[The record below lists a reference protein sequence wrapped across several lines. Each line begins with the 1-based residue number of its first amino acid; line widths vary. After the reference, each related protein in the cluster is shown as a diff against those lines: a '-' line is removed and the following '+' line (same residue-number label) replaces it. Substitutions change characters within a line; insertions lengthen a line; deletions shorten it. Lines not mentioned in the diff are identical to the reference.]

1 MERLMGKKTYERF
14 IDTNQELVD
23 FLRKVDGLANGL
35 DSITE
40 TDLLS
45 LSKRLADLAPEMEKT
60 PLLKTR
66 AEAPPSEIAEY
77 VKNLRALQLA
87 LETVRCVMLA
97 RKVQLENAKRHLH
110 GLQGWVNA
118 YQQTT

>member
-1 MERLMGKKTYERF
+1 MDGKSYERF
-14 IDTNQELVD
+14 TTANQELGE
-23 FLRKVDGLANGL
+23 FLRKVDGLVNGS
-35 DSITE
+35 DSINE
-40 TDLLS
+40 EDLLF
-45 LSKRLADLAPEMEKT
+45 LSKRLSTLAPEVENT
-60 PLLKTR
+60 PPLETR
-66 AEAPPSEIAEY
+66 AEPLPGEVAEY